1 MKMQRRDL
9 LEQAGQLING
19 MRSLCQ
25 LLECPGVP
33 PITEDV
39 LAVFECVD
47 DEVLRLIDE
56 AMKLDSDSVKNMY
69 ESIANMRELKL
80 SADEK
85 YVEGIES

>member
-1 MKMQRRDL
+1 MKLCFSSLFFYAHFQEGGESVKMQRRDL

-56 AMKLDSDSVKNMY
+56 TMKLDSDD
-69 ESIANMRELKL
+69 
-80 SADEK
+80 DE
-85 YVEGIES
+85 E

>member
-1 MKMQRRDL
+1 MKLCFSSLFFYAHFREGGESVKMQRRDL

-56 AMKLDSDSVKNMY
+56 AMKLDSDDDK
-69 ESIANMRELKL
+69 E
-80 SADEK
+80 
-85 YVEGIES
+85 

>member
-1 MKMQRRDL
+1 MQRRDL

-56 AMKLDSDSVKNMY
+56 AMKLDSDDYSSSSSLSNFIDEAM
-69 ESIANMRELKL
+69 KL
-80 SADEK
+80 DSDDDE
-85 YVEGIES
+85 E